1 MNELR
6 NACPPGA
13 PPPCARTS
21 GSAWGWGRGLM
32 AACGIGLLVIV
43 PVTNASA
50 DDERQG
56 LDCSATVDA
65 DTVAVGESVS
75 FAVAATG
82 GREPYYYKWELPGGN
97 PGTAASRALSVAY
110 SAAGTYT
117 GTVTVTDRTSR
128 WRRGS
133 RCTAS
138 ATVTVA
144 GESQPQVCNIA
155 VDPTSLAFGDVSV
168 GSASTL

>member
-21 GSAWGWGRGLM
+21 GRTGGWGRGLM
-32 AACGIGLLVIV
+32 AACAIALLVIV
-43 PVTNASA
+43 PFTNASA
-50 DDERQG
+50 DDERRG

-97 PGTAASRALSVAY
+97 PETMR
-110 SAAGTYT
+110 SARPERGVPLDTPAPGRGMGSAPPT
-117 GTVTVTDRTSR
+117 GRTRPSPTSR
-128 WRRGS
+128 G
-133 RCTAS
+133 C
-138 ATVTVA
+138 
-144 GESQPQVCNIA
+144 GYE
-155 VDPTSLAFGDVSV
+155 
-168 GSASTL
+168 